1 MKLKQKPQDFN
12 VNELVNK
19 EFGEKGAYSIFW
31 MEKKNYNTEDAVHR
45 IAEGLDKDRKHFG
58 YAGTKDRNAITKQ
71 VISIKNVNKDRLKD
85 LQFKDIEIEFLGRS
99 SDPIS
104 LGDHKGNRFNIT
116 VRDLSE
122 DVSINEE
129 KKFLNL
135 FGQQRF
141 STHNVE
147 IGKAIVNGEY
157 EKASD
162 IILENDDYYRDNV
175 QSVLDDHPNDYVN
188 ALQTIPKKIL
198 QLYVHAYQSKIWN
211 ETVKE
216 YKDRNPE
223 TDQKQI
229 PIVGFGTRIQDGDI
243 KEITDAILEREDID
257 KRSFIIREIPHLSA
271 EGTQRNLYID
281 PDDLEVRD
289 LEEDELNKETYKIE
303 ISFSLGK
310 GSYATQL
317 IKQLID

>member
-1 MKLKQKPQDFN
+1 MKLKQKLEDFY
-12 VNELVNK
+12 VKELTDK
-19 EFGEKGAYSIFW
+19 EFGKKGAYSIFW

-45 IAEGLDKDRKHFG
+45 IADGLDKDRKHFG

-71 VISIKNVNKDRLKD
+71 VISIKNVDKDRLND

-157 EKASD
+157 EKATD

-175 QSVLDDHPNDYVN
+175 KSVLDDHPNDYVN

-216 YKDRNPE
+216 YKDRYPE
-223 TDQKQI
+223 TEQKQI

-243 KEITDAILEREDID
+243 KEITDTILEREDID

-281 PDDLEVRD
+281 PEDVEVGD
-289 LEEDELNKETYKIE
+289 LEEDELNKEKHKIE